1 MSLRLNFHSSLRH
14 LGFPDQ
20 SCRCKETRNQ
30 WASEKPFIAAG
41 AQVSSFQRNVNQS
54 LFYLFLLVCIF
65 LLLSQGSL
73 FWHILHW
80 LFKDDCSHQCLTR
93 KVTGHVHRPC
103 RDDCEGNVGVTWP
116 LTELPCSAKFLHRHD
131 RLKEVLKGRVKTG
144 RNSQTK
150 LIPNLILFSL

>member
-1 MSLRLNFHSSLRH
+1 MSLCLNFHSSLRH
-14 LGFPDQ
+14 LGFPDR
-20 SCRCKETRNQ
+20 SCRYRETRKQ

-54 LFYLFLLVCIF
+54 LFYRFPLVCIF

-80 LFKDDCSHQCLTR
+80 LFKDDCSHQCRTR

-103 RDDCEGNVGVTWP
+103 RDDCAGNLGVTWP
-116 LTELPCSAKFLHRHD
+116 LPELPRSAKALQRHA
-131 RLKEVLKGRVKTG
+131 RLKELLEERVKTG